1 MISNEEKLSALFD
14 GELDAAEL
22 DELIDAVSD
31 DPLLENK
38 MSLYS
43 LLSLSIADRNK
54 AIPINKNVNKSFY
67 NFWFSNS
74 ITAAASIALTLIVIN
89 NSDLTRMKINLDS
102 ANQIESAINSIEA
115 KKIISQSEEFLT
127 DHVMKVINDPTY
139 MSNNKNLDFK
149 DVGFKSINSNFIRG
163 NENFNLRIEKKN
175 LGIKQVKSWRY
186 GNKNIF
192 LVPLSDGRVITIYGN
207 ISRSTALAI
216 AEKIK

>member
-1 MISNEEKLSALFD
+1 MYKRQDLVYISLPNSEHFYWAKKSLKHKFNTIVDKPITSNERQ
-14 GELDAAEL
+14 L
-22 DELIDAVSD
+22 DELIDAVTD

-43 LLSLSIADRNK
+43 LLSLSIAARNK

-115 KKIISQSEEFLT
+115 KKIVSQSEEFLT

-139 MSNNKNLDFK
+139 ICL
-149 DVGFKSINSNFIRG
+149 
-163 NENFNLRIEKKN
+163 L
-175 LGIKQVKSWRY
+175 Y
-186 GNKNIF
+186 T
-192 LVPLSDGRVITIYGN
+192 SD
-207 ISRSTALAI
+207 AAD
-216 AEKIK
+216 E

>member
-22 DELIDAVSD
+22 DELIDVVTD

-43 LLSLSIADRNK
+43 LLSLSIAARNK
-54 AIPINKNVNKSFY
+54 AIPINKKVNKSFY

-115 KKIISQSEEFLT
+115 KTIVSQSEEFLT
-127 DHVMKVINDPTY
+127 DHVMKVINCLLYTSPSPRD
-139 MSNNKNLDFK
+139 
-149 DVGFKSINSNFIRG
+149 
-163 NENFNLRIEKKN
+163 
-175 LGIKQVKSWRY
+175 
-186 GNKNIF
+186 
-192 LVPLSDGRVITIYGN
+192 
-207 ISRSTALAI
+207 
-216 AEKIK
+216 